1 MGQEKPVLDILP
13 DQNKIRMQHC
23 CPLHPQVVKAVVPLL
38 RERRDGEPMFKHMSF
53 ERWLKQQKVQLLYG
67 SHNFVPGDL
76 RKLCEQQGD
85 TLQCERS
92 NKNYIRS
99 HGASELAI
107 LYESEAGPVFLVFL
121 CDIKEMSIS
130 KVNFAIAQKTKAIF
144 SLICQRL
151 LGGSD
156 YAMTA

>member
-1 MGQEKPVLDILP
+1 
-13 DQNKIRMQHC
+13 
-23 CPLHPQVVKAVVPLL
+23 
-38 RERRDGEPMFKHMSF
+38 MFKHMSF

>member
-1 MGQEKPVLDILP
+1 LGQEKPVLDILP

-38 RERRDGEPMFKHMSF
+38 RELRDGKPMFKHLSF

-67 SHNFVPGDL
+67 SHYFVPGDL

-85 TLQCERS
+85 TLQCEQS

-99 HGASELAI
+99 HGASGVDWQF
-107 LYESEAGPVFLVFL
+107 YTSPRPGPFLGVS
-121 CDIKEMSIS
+121 M
-130 KVNFAIAQKTKAIF
+130 
-144 SLICQRL
+144 
-151 LGGSD
+151 
-156 YAMTA
+156 